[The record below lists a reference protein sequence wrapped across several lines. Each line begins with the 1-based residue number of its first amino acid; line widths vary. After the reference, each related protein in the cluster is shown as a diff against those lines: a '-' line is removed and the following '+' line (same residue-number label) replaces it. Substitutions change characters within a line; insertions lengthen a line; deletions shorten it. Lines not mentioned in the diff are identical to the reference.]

1 MFPLIAEALDI
12 VVGNLFNPFVRK
24 DVMVKTSMARKLL
37 KVDFTEKAN
46 EAPQNLLILVL
57 LPNTTVNYFRIS
69 CEIMRKSFHWEKS
82 TKE

>member
-1 MFPLIAEALDI
+1 MFPLIAESLDI

-69 CEIMRKSFHWEKS
+69 CEIMRKSFH
-82 TKE
+82 

>member
-12 VVGNLFNPFVRK
+12 VVGNLFNSFVRK
-24 DVMVKTSMARKLL
+24 DVIIKTSMTRKLL

-46 EAPQNLLILVL
+46 EVPQNLLILVL

-69 CEIMRKSFHWEKS
+69 CEIMRKSFH
-82 TKE
+82 

>member
-69 CEIMRKSFHWEKS
+69 CEIMRKSFH
-82 TKE
+82 

>member
-1 MFPLIAEALDI
+1 MDNPMFPLIAESLDI

-69 CEIMRKSFHWEKS
+69 CEIMRKSFH
-82 TKE
+82 

>member
-1 MFPLIAEALDI
+1 MDNPMFPLIAEALDI
-12 VVGNLFNPFVRK
+12 VVGNLFNSFVRK

-69 CEIMRKSFHWEKS
+69 CEIMRKSFH
-82 TKE
+82 

>member
-1 MFPLIAEALDI
+1 MFPLIAESLDI

>member
-1 MFPLIAEALDI
+1 MDNPMFPLIAEALDI

-46 EAPQNLLILVL
+46 EVPQNLLILVL

-69 CEIMRKSFHWEKS
+69 CEIMRKSFH
-82 TKE
+82 